1 MNKLIRVMNNGVAE
15 YRVECEDGTTFK
27 AERWYEKKTDAWHVH
42 LPKNNPTGRE
52 YIRESKVPES
62 GVLEFE
68 SKTTGPRTLTA
79 TNWRSRLTA
88 DETKELE
95 QAEATIERL
104 KAIGLSR
111 KPESDK
117 EKLERISRHNEQL
130 IELLKA
136 KGIDLASLGLD
147 A

>member
-1 MNKLIRVMNNGVAE
+1 MNKLIKTIVNNAPV
-15 YRVECEDGTTFK
+15 YTVECEDGSTFK
-27 AERWYEKKTDAWHVH
+27 AERFLEKKTGVWHVH

-52 YIRESKVPES
+52 FIRESKVPES

-117 EKLERISRHNEQL
+117 EKLEKLNERNEQL
-130 IELLKA
+130 IEILKA
-136 KGIDLASLGLD
+136 NGIDLSGLGL
-147 A
+147 